1 MGTDALRSSL
11 TRRPRIR
18 QLWPFLPTAPNLVTG
33 PAGLHDRCEAGPGV
47 GAGWQVEQERGEG
60 WTQDRQQES
69 AKAGPYREGKALTLH
84 PATLKGCGLR
94 RGAMR
99 SALHFETLLA
109 GVRGADQRE
118 AGGPRRG

>member
-47 GAGWQVEQERGEG
+47 G
-60 WTQDRQQES
+60 
-69 AKAGPYREGKALTLH
+69 GPG
-84 PATLKGCGLR
+84 R
-94 RGAMR
+94 RR
-99 SALHFETLLA
+99 
-109 GVRGADQRE
+109 
-118 AGGPRRG
+118 P